1 MPELTTKWLGL
12 ELRTPII
19 LGASPLTHDAEAVAK
34 AVDAG
39 AGAVV
44 MYSLFEEQVV
54 AEQMAAH
61 HFMDARTDVDAEA
74 RTFLPDVDVFAMGA
88 EPYLRQLEKIRN
100 RVKVPVVASLNGT
113 TPGGWTEY
121 ARACEAR
128 GAHAIELNLYDV
140 ITAAGESAAEVEAR
154 QLAVVESVVESVG
167 VPVTVKISPFYT
179 SVPSFVERIQTAG
192 AMGVTLFNRFYQP
205 DVDLE
210 NLGVDRRLMLSTPAE
225 LPLRLHALAIL
236 APVTRLDMACTG
248 GVHTGFDAAK
258 ALLCGA
264 DVVQVTSALLQR
276 GPAHIGMMIAELTAW
291 LGEKGYVSSDESRGV
306 LALDS
311 MPDAHVWARLNYI
324 RVLDGWSAR

>member
-74 RTFLPDVDVFAMGA
+74 RTFLPDVDVFSMGA

-121 ARACEAR
+121 AMACEAR
-128 GAHAIELNLYDV
+128 GADAIELNLYDV
-140 ITAAGESAAEVEAR
+140 ITSAEESAVEVEAR
-154 QLAVVESVVESVG
+154 QLGVVNAVVEAVG
-167 VPVTVKISPFYT
+167 IPVTVKISPFYT
-179 SVPSFVERIQTAG
+179 SVPSFVGRVQAAG
-192 AMGVTLFNRFYQP
+192 ATGVTLFNRFYQP

-210 NLGVDRRLMLSTPAE
+210 NLGVDRRLTLSTPAE

-236 APVTRLDMACTG
+236 SPETSLDMACTG

-291 LGEKGYVSSDESRGV
+291 LGEKGYVSSDEARGV

-311 MPDAHVWARLNYI
+311 MPDAHAWARLNYI
-324 RVLDGWSAR
+324 KVLVGWSAR